1 LRLNVVN
8 DSADFRRERALTLK
22 GNTMKKLFLIAL
34 IFAANAHAEPC
45 NDIEQKKT
53 DDLVAEYP
61 RDNIA
66 VKLAALRTGLC
77 HYVESK
83 KITEDQAGEI
93 LEIEKQKMINE
104 KFTINLKPIT

>member
-1 LRLNVVN
+1 
-8 DSADFRRERALTLK
+8 
-22 GNTMKKLFLIAL
+22 MKLFALIIL
-34 IFAANAHAEPC
+34 IFATNVNAEPC
-45 NDIEQKKT
+45 NEAEQKKT

-77 HYVESK
+77 HYVKSK

-93 LEIEKQKMINE
+93 IEIEKQKMMIE
-104 KFTINLKPIT
+104 KFTMNIKPIT

>member
-1 LRLNVVN
+1 MKRL
-8 DSADFRRERALTLK
+8 A
-22 GNTMKKLFLIAL
+22 LIAL
-34 IFAANAHAEPC
+34 IFATNAHAEPC
-45 NDIEQKKT
+45 DKVEQKKT

-77 HYVESK
+77 YYVESK

-93 LEIEKQKMINE
+93 LEIEKQKMFNE
-104 KFTINLKPIT
+104 KLSTTLKPIT